1 MKSTKI
7 MLAVIACFLTT
18 WTSMSLIGWML
29 SDASLR
35 ECYTNCGVLTCMF
48 IFGWVPSIIIA
59 CDLDAH
65 LKQN

>member
-7 MLAVIACFLTT
+7 MLAIIATLITT

-29 SDASLR
+29 SELSLR
-35 ECYTNCGVLTCMF
+35 ECYTDDGILICM
-48 IFGWVPSIIIA
+48 ILFGWIPAVIIA

-65 LKQN
+65 LKHD

>member
-35 ECYTNCGVLTCMF
+35 ECYTHGGTLMLML
-48 IFGWVPSIIIA
+48 IFGWIPAVIIA